1 MLSSLRYVRKIALYA
16 GILSAVFSMAP
27 GISEAASILSVHVNL
42 TSTDGEMPPSVRQRI
57 EASLASIGNRVLVGK
72 EAEIFQNNRYQYDKV
87 LADIVNRV
95 VVGYVVS
102 DMSLNYG
109 QETTMN
115 VVLMPVGQ
123 TIKSV
128 RTEVDYGNL
137 TPLAQTLVKEDLA
150 GLSGEMNALLT
161 GLPVDSIGW
170 ADRVSQSAGQT
181 IVKNALP
188 EFDARLHVESG
199 ENTVVHVSLLPQGTI
214 VRRGVLT
221 FRKTTVPRLF
231 MYNAA
236 NKAEGSMRSLE
247 GLPVA
252 FVDRHKEEIREYM
265 QNQLE
270 EDSFIRR
277 YDLELDTDLHCG
289 SETELLVDELTDHWI
304 IQGQAWLDAGRSGEK
319 NTAIEGLLG
328 HYVKKHDVVF
338 GEARFYPGPVD
349 GNLYGGWL
357 HYFGKSTYIGYK
369 YDFTDRESHWL
380 LHQGFGRLWEARYDR
395 NVDAHEDE
403 IGISYKLHNYMTLEY
418 VYNSEDGSWLRLIAN
433 L

>member
-1 MLSSLRYVRKIALYA
+1 MQGFSAL
-16 GILSAVFSMAP
+16 FSQWRRGFQKRHLFCPSM
-27 GISEAASILSVHVNL
+27 NL

-170 ADRVSQSAGQT
+170 ADSVSQSAGQT
-181 IVKNALP
+181 IVK
-188 EFDARLHVESG
+188 
-199 ENTVVHVSLLPQGTI
+199 
-214 VRRGVLT
+214 
-221 FRKTTVPRLF
+221 
-231 MYNAA
+231 
-236 NKAEGSMRSLE
+236 MRSRNL
-247 GLPVA
+247 
-252 FVDRHKEEIREYM
+252 M
-265 QNQLE
+265 
-270 EDSFIRR
+270 
-277 YDLELDTDLHCG
+277 
-289 SETELLVDELTDHWI
+289 
-304 IQGQAWLDAGRSGEK
+304 
-319 NTAIEGLLG
+319 
-328 HYVKKHDVVF
+328 
-338 GEARFYPGPVD
+338 PGC
-349 GNLYGGWL
+349 
-357 HYFGKSTYIGYK
+357 
-369 YDFTDRESHWL
+369 
-380 LHQGFGRLWEARYDR
+380 
-395 NVDAHEDE
+395 
-403 IGISYKLHNYMTLEY
+403 M
-418 VYNSEDGSWLRLIAN
+418 
-433 L
+433 

>member
-150 GLSGEMNALLT
+150 GLPGEMNALLT

-170 ADRVSQSAGQT
+170 ADSVSQSAGQT

-188 EFDARLHVESG
+188 EFECR
-199 ENTVVHVSLLPQGTI
+199 
-214 VRRGVLT
+214 VRR
-221 FRKTTVPRLF
+221 K
-231 MYNAA
+231 Y
-236 NKAEGSMRSLE
+236 
-247 GLPVA
+247 
-252 FVDRHKEEIREYM
+252 
-265 QNQLE
+265 
-270 EDSFIRR
+270 
-277 YDLELDTDLHCG
+277 
-289 SETELLVDELTDHWI
+289 
-304 IQGQAWLDAGRSGEK
+304 SG
-319 NTAIEGLLG
+319 
-328 HYVKKHDVVF
+328 
-338 GEARFYPGPVD
+338 ARFAA
-349 GNLYGGWL
+349 
-357 HYFGKSTYIGYK
+357 STG
-369 YDFTDRESHWL
+369 DNRPS
-380 LHQGFGRLWEARYDR
+380 GRIDVPE
-395 NVDAHEDE
+395 
-403 IGISYKLHNYMTLEY
+403 NYSAQIIH
-418 VYNSEDGSWLRLIAN
+418 V
-433 L
+433 

>member
-137 TPLAQTLVKEDLA
+137 TPLAQTLVISMRPRVVASPSLPNGADMDLA
-150 GLSGEMNALLT
+150 VTMITTSSQQKA
-161 GLPVDSIGW
+161 VSI
-170 ADRVSQSAGQT
+170 
-181 IVKNALP
+181 
-188 EFDARLHVESG
+188 
-199 ENTVVHVSLLPQGTI
+199 
-214 VRRGVLT
+214 
-221 FRKTTVPRLF
+221 
-231 MYNAA
+231 
-236 NKAEGSMRSLE
+236 
-247 GLPVA
+247 
-252 FVDRHKEEIREYM
+252 
-265 QNQLE
+265 
-270 EDSFIRR
+270 
-277 YDLELDTDLHCG
+277 
-289 SETELLVDELTDHWI
+289 
-304 IQGQAWLDAGRSGEK
+304 
-319 NTAIEGLLG
+319 
-328 HYVKKHDVVF
+328 
-338 GEARFYPGPVD
+338 
-349 GNLYGGWL
+349 
-357 HYFGKSTYIGYK
+357 
-369 YDFTDRESHWL
+369 
-380 LHQGFGRLWEARYDR
+380 
-395 NVDAHEDE
+395 
-403 IGISYKLHNYMTLEY
+403 KL
-418 VYNSEDGSWLRLIAN
+418 
-433 L
+433 